1 MLTPLEQHFLVHHV
15 YVPSAAHW
23 LDGDHHS
30 MQAGAGPDRAN
41 WMTDSK
47 GVNYTMPGE
56 ERPEWETNAKGW
68 TTNFREAH
76 KLTWASLR
84 DHMAHQ
90 PASLV
95 AELHAALDA
104 KRIEARRNWD
114 AKNAINPTGHWKA
127 TDEQCSAL
135 NAEWE
140 RHMAVDGEL
149 SDRVRRVV
157 LALLP
162 LHDAW
167 PDEEPA
173 DLIEWAERLS

>member
-1 MLTPLEQHFLVHHV
+1 MLTALEQHFLVRHV

-23 LDGDHHS
+23 LDGDHDS
-30 MQAGAGPDRAN
+30 MQGGSGPGRAH

-47 GVNYTMPGE
+47 GVNYTMPDE
-56 ERPEWETNAKGW
+56 KRPEW

-76 KLTWASLR
+76 KLMWAAIR

-95 AELHAALDA
+95 TELHDALAASSA
-104 KRIEARRNWD
+104 EARRHWD
-114 AKNAINPTGHWKA
+114 AMTAINKSWYSDA
-127 TDEQCSAL
+127 TDEQRAAL
-135 NAEWE
+135 NAEGE
-140 RHMAVDGEL
+140 RSYAAERIIRA
-149 SDRVRRVV
+149 RVRAVV

>member
-1 MLTPLEQHFLVHHV
+1 MLTALEQHFLVHHV
-15 YVPSAAHW
+15 YVPSAAHL

-30 MQAGAGPDRAN
+30 MQGAAGPDRAY
-41 WMTDSK
+41 WTTDSK

-56 ERPEWETNAKGW
+56 TRPGWETNAKGW
-68 TTNFREAH
+68 ATNFREAH
-76 KLTWASLR
+76 KLTWAAIR

-95 AELHAALDA
+95 AELHDALAASRA
-104 KRIEARRNWD
+104 EARRNWD
-114 AKNAINPTGHWKA
+114 AQHAISPNGYHNA
-127 TDEQCSAL
+127 TDEQRAAL
-135 NAEWE
+135 DAEDE
-140 RHMAVDGEL
+140 RNFAAERIIRA
-149 SDRVRRVV
+149 RVRAVA